1 MIKQIFTCALVA
13 SIFTSFAA
21 EKKPKLVL
29 QITVDQLRADLPLR
43 YMHNFKDG
51 GFRYLYEE
59 GTVYTDA
66 HHPHANTETIVG
78 HTTLA
83 TGATPSVHGM
93 IGNVWVDRATGKTTY
108 NIEDP
113 NYHLLS
119 KNADV
124 DQKNEIDPTQKAAST
139 DGRSPMGILS
149 TTFSDE
155 LAIFTKGQSK
165 VFGVSVKDRGAV
177 SMAGHAG
184 KAYWFSKKAGSFV
197 TSNYYQEKY
206 PAWLETWNSSGILD
220 KYKGQSWTL
229 SKDKSEYEL
238 AHMDD
243 VPWETDLAGFGKK
256 FPHPWKE
263 GKYFTTLLTLSPA
276 GDELTL
282 NFAKELMKQ
291 EKVGQDNV
299 TDYLS
304 VSFSSTDYVGHIFG
318 PSSLEMEDNLYQ
330 LDGFIANLLE
340 YVDDTVGLENTL
352 VVLSSDHGAPEVPGY
367 LNSLKIPAKFIHP
380 CEWPNDS
387 AIKSLEKE
395 FDIKTKL
402 IEKYQ
407 HPYVYFSKEVYSRSD
422 KERLAIEKAAV
433 DYLTKIN
440 GVNLAISS
448 RALENNA
455 LPNTAIHKAVLNNF
469 HPERSGDIYIVFD
482 SNCFINDFDGLEV
495 ACTHGSPWAYDT
507 HVPLIFAGFGIDDQ
521 KVPRRVSTCD
531 LALTLSNIIGC
542 RPPSGSVANVLE
554 EVLED

>member
-1 MIKQIFTCALVA
+1 MFKSLF
-13 SIFTSFAA
+13 SFALA
-21 EKKPKLVL
+21 ASSLTCFAIEKKPKLIL

-43 YMHNFKDG
+43 YMDKFQKG
-51 GFRYLYEE
+51 GFRYLYDE

-124 DQKNEIDPTQKAAST
+124 DKKNEIDPTQKAAST
-139 DGRSPMGILS
+139 DGRSPLGILS

-155 LAIFTKGQSK
+155 LAVFTNGQAK
-165 VFGVSVKDRGAV
+165 IFGVSVKDRGAV

-184 KAYWFSKKAGSFV
+184 KAYWFSKKAGNFV
-197 TSNYYQEKY
+197 TSTYYQDKY
-206 PAWLETWNSSGILD
+206 PNWVENWNASGLLD

-229 SKDKSEYEL
+229 SKDKSEYSL
-238 AHMDD
+238 AQMDD

-256 FPHPWKE
+256 FPHPWKD

-276 GDELTL
+276 GDEITL

-291 EKVGQDNV
+291 EKIGQDEV

-340 YVDDTVGLENTL
+340 YVDATVGLKNTL
-352 VVLSSDHGAPEVPGY
+352 IVFSADHGAPEVPGY
-367 LNSLKIPAKFIHP
+367 LQSLKIPAKFIHP
-380 CEWPNDS
+380 CEWPNDQ
-387 AIKSLEKE
+387 AIKSLEEK
-395 FDIKTKL
+395 FAIQTKL
-402 IEKYQ
+402 IEKYE
-407 HPYVYFSKEVYSRSD
+407 HPYVYFSKEVIERSAD
-422 KERLAIEKAAV
+422 ERLAIENAAV
-433 DYLTKIN
+433 DYLRNID
-440 GVNLAISS
+440 GVHLAVSS
-448 RALENNA
+448 RALEKNA
-455 LPNTAIHKAVLNNF
+455 LPDTAVNKAVLNNF
-469 HPERSGDIYIVFD
+469 HPERSGDVYIVFD

-507 HVPLIFAGFGIDDQ
+507 HVPLIFAGADIEDQ
-521 KVPRRVSTCD
+521 HVARKVSTCD
-531 LALTLSNIIGC
+531 LAMTLSNIIGC

>member
-177 SMAGHAG
+177 SMAGHA
-184 KAYWFSKKAGSFV
+184 
-197 TSNYYQEKY
+197 EK
-206 PAWLETWNSSGILD
+206 LIGFLKSGI
-220 KYKGQSWTL
+220 
-229 SKDKSEYEL
+229 
-238 AHMDD
+238 
-243 VPWETDLAGFGKK
+243 
-256 FPHPWKE
+256 
-263 GKYFTTLLTLSPA
+263 
-276 GDELTL
+276 
-282 NFAKELMKQ
+282 
-291 EKVGQDNV
+291 
-299 TDYLS
+299 
-304 VSFSSTDYVGHIFG
+304 I
-318 PSSLEMEDNLYQ
+318 
-330 LDGFIANLLE
+330 
-340 YVDDTVGLENTL
+340 
-352 VVLSSDHGAPEVPGY
+352 
-367 LNSLKIPAKFIHP
+367 
-380 CEWPNDS
+380 C
-387 AIKSLEKE
+387 
-395 FDIKTKL
+395 
-402 IEKYQ
+402 
-407 HPYVYFSKEVYSRSD
+407 
-422 KERLAIEKAAV
+422 
-433 DYLTKIN
+433 
-440 GVNLAISS
+440 
-448 RALENNA
+448 
-455 LPNTAIHKAVLNNF
+455 
-469 HPERSGDIYIVFD
+469 
-482 SNCFINDFDGLEV
+482 DF
-495 ACTHGSPWAYDT
+495 
-507 HVPLIFAGFGIDDQ
+507 
-521 KVPRRVSTCD
+521 
-531 LALTLSNIIGC
+531 
-542 RPPSGSVANVLE
+542 
-554 EVLED
+554 